1 MITGDVGMDESGVNP
16 FAITR
21 SFGSFEQ
28 VAAGTS
34 NKPDVCRCFLIRMY
48 WLYGHPVQLSSV
60 GGQIRTQQGGLGND

>member
-28 VAAGTS
+28 SIADANVTNLVFQGLSLPDCAACAVTMYSSGRFQDTS
-34 NKPDVCRCFLIRMY
+34 WYYREVRE
-48 WLYGHPVQLSSV
+48 
-60 GGQIRTQQGGLGND
+60 